1 MLAVVDLQRAARAT
15 ATKGALSNPAT
26 ARKGFD

>member
-15 ATKGALSNPAT
+15 TTKGALPNVGA
-26 ARKGFD
+26 ARRGFD